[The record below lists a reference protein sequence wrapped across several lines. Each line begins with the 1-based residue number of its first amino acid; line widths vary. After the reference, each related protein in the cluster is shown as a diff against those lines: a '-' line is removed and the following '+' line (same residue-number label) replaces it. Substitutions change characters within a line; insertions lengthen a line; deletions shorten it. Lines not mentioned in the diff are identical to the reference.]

1 MAEEKKE
8 PEKKIIIDEDWKQ
21 QAQAE
26 KEKLEAEAAAGKEIQ
41 KEPDEEEA
49 ARSPL
54 PEGNFLS
61 LVSLLVTQA
70 YMALGVIRPKD
81 EKETKPD
88 LEFAKYHID
97 TLADLEK
104 KTKGNLT
111 PEEDD
116 MLRSAMHSL
125 RMMYVRL
132 STK

>member
-8 PEKKIIIDEDWKQ
+8 PEKKLIIDEDWKQ

-26 KEKLEAEAAAGKEIQ
+26 KEKLEAEVEKQEQPEKG
-41 KEPDEEEA
+41 
-49 ARSPL
+49 PL
-54 PEGNFLS
+54 PEGNFLN
-61 LVSLLVTQA
+61 LVSLLVTQT
-70 YMALGVIRPKD
+70 YMALGAIRPKD

-111 PEEDD
+111 PDEEE
-116 MLRSAMHSL
+116 MLRSALHSL
-125 RMMYVRL
+125 RMMYVTF

>member
-1 MAEEKKE
+1 MEEKKE
-8 PEKKIIIDEDWKQ
+8 PQKIHVDEDWKQ

-26 KEKLEAEAAAGKEIQ
+26 KEKLDAEAAAGKEIK

-49 ARSPL
+49 SRGPI
-54 PEGNFLS
+54 PEGNFINLIK
-61 LVSLLVTQA
+61 LLVTQT
-70 YMALGVIRPKD
+70 YMAFGAIRPKE
-81 EKETKPD
+81 EKEAPPD

-111 PEEDD
+111 PEEEE
-116 MLRSAMHSL
+116 MMRSALHSL

-132 STK
+132 SK

>member
-1 MAEEKKE
+1 MEEKKE
-8 PEKKIIIDEDWKQ
+8 PQNKLHVDEDWKQ

-26 KEKLEAEAAAGKEIQ
+26 KEKLEAEAAAGKEIE

-49 ARSPL
+49 GRGPL
-54 PEGNFLS
+54 PEGNFIS
-61 LVSLLVTQA
+61 LVSLLVTQT
-70 YMALGVIRPKD
+70 YMALGAIRPKD

-111 PEEDD
+111 PEEDE
-116 MLRSAMHSL
+116 MMRNAMHSL
-125 RMMYVRL
+125 RMMYVRIA
-132 STK
+132 K

>member
-8 PEKKIIIDEDWKQ
+8 PEKKLIIDEDWKQ

-26 KEKLEAEAAAGKEIQ
+26 KEKLEAQVEKQQETE
-41 KEPDEEEA
+41 KP
-49 ARSPL
+49 PL
-54 PEGNFLS
+54 PEGNFMNL
-61 LVSLLVTQA
+61 LSLLVTQT
-70 YMALGVIRPKD
+70 YMALGAIRQKD
-81 EKETKPD
+81 EKDVKPD

-111 PEEDD
+111 PDEEE
-116 MLRSAMHSL
+116 MLRGALHSL
-125 RMMYVRL
+125 RMMYVTF